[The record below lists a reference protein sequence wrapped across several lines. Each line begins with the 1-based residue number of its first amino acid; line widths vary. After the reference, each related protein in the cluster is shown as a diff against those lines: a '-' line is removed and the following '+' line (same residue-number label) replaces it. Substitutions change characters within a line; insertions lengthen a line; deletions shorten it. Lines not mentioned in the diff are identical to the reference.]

1 MKRRTVLFYALAA
14 LLVISLGMT
23 AFAAEASAK
32 PMNWYCRHVKDG
44 TQPPCAPEMQ
54 FIEKY
59 DGYYIDKNN
68 NDPAA
73 AEKVIYLTF
82 DVGYENGNTA
92 KILDALKAE
101 KVPAAFFV
109 LENLVK
115 RDAGL
120 VQRMAAEGHLVC
132 NHTASH
138 HDMTKVHTQE
148 GFAAELQKLTDAC
161 KEIGVP
167 VAPYYRPPEGRF
179 SEENLQFAKDL
190 GFKTVFWSFGYVDWD
205 NDRQMDPADALTKI
219 LDGLHNGE
227 VLLLHPTS
235 ATNAQILPQLI
246 ETLRSRG
253 YRFGTLDELT
263 AAG

>member
-1 MKRRTVLFYALAA
+1 MKRKTAIIFTCIV
-14 LLVISLGMT
+14 LLVVGAVIP
-23 AFAAEASAK
+23 AAADGVSAK
-32 PMNWYCRHVKDG
+32 PLNWYCRHVKDG
-44 TQPPCAPEMQ
+44 TQPPCAPEME

-59 DGYYIDKNN
+59 SGYYIDKNN
-68 NDPAA
+68 SDPAS

-82 DVGYENGNTA
+82 DLGYENGNTT
-92 KILDALKAE
+92 KILDTLKAE
-101 KVPAAFFV
+101 NVPAAFFV

-115 RDAGL
+115 RESEL
-120 VQRMAAEGHLVC
+120 VQRMASEGHLVC

-138 HDMTKVHTQE
+138 HDMTKVHTKE

-161 KEIGVP
+161 KDIGVD

-179 SEENLQFAKDL
+179 SEENLFFAREL
-190 GFKTVFWSFGYVDWD
+190 GYKTVFWSFGYVDWD

-235 ATNAQILPQLI
+235 ATNAQILPDLI
-246 ETLRSRG
+246 RTLRERG

-263 AAG
+263 AA